1 MTKTFIEIR
10 EKTKMPP
17 GDHVYD
23 KKIGG
28 STVMIHK
35 DNKGYVLY
43 IDGEKLDTY
52 KSQKEAEKMGAEFIK
67 QYKGM

>member
-1 MTKTFIEIR
+1 MTKSFAQIR
-10 EKTKMPP
+10 EKKKMPP

-23 KKIGG
+23 KKVGKYQ
-28 STVMIHK
+28 VMIHK
-35 DNKGYVLY
+35 TNKGYVLY

-52 KSQKEAEKMGAEFIK
+52 KSQKEAEKMGMEFIK